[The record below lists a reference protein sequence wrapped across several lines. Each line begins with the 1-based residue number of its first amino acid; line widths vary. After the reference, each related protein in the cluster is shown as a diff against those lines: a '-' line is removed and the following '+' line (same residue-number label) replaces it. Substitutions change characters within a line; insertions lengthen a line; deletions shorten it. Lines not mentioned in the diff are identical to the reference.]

1 MRKLIILLAL
11 LYSNTIFAQEKIF
24 QLNKPM
30 NCSSAQ
36 ALMEYLFKEHGE
48 VPVWVGKE
56 STTGSYISIVM
67 NKEKGTWTVI
77 QYDVATGC
85 VLGSGESGSPI

>member
-1 MRKLIILLAL
+1 MKKLLILLFFVFPA
-11 LYSNTIFAQEKIF
+11 FGQEKIF

-36 ALMEYLFKEHGE
+36 GLMEYLFKQHGE

-56 STTGSYISIVM
+56 STSGSYISIVM

-77 QYDVATGC
+77 QYDSATGC
-85 VLGSGESGSPI
+85 VLGAGEQGSPI

>member
-1 MRKLIILLAL
+1 MRKIIITLTLLL
-11 LYSNTIFAQEKIF
+11 STTTFAQEKIF

-36 ALMEYLFKEHGE
+36 SLMEYLFKQLGE

-56 STTGSYISIVM
+56 SASGSYISIVM
-67 NKEKGTWTVI
+67 NKEKGTWTLI
-77 QYDVATGC
+77 QYDAVTGC
-85 VLGSGESGSPI
+85 VLGAGQSDGTI